1 MRLGF
6 RSIKKKGGNS
16 SRPEQRRYF
25 LPTLLKGQWKKY
37 LFNETALDY
46 IFFKLKLIR
55 VFLYYF
61 RRPRRTADQSSE
73 DPAGHLKSSSE
84 LNLAAASTSVPI
96 RTTRTSRLRAAAAN
110 HSDSSP
116 SLRKS
121 NRSSSAQSLEDVK
134 TKKPKN
140 AKIIE
145 RDKGKSNINRRQS
158 HEKEN
163 LKSAS
168 STCFPDKEIGA
179 IRSKPKHSINK
190 NILEKDKSN
199 VLASSLKG
207 KHNVDEKLN
216 SKLDD
221 KRKTNSSIEGT
232 KSKVKDEERP
242 LLVNGEDIL
251 DEILADNNLS
261 DSLEKEKFEELF
273 NDLVVE
279 DKNVQENVAFKI
291 NEVSQDE
298 ELMLNDN
305 KKIVNIPVSDE
316 EIEVNNV
323 KVEDSGVVPK
333 VKDGGMG
340 LLGVVCVPKVE
351 RFSELLS
358 NLCSPCE
365 ADLLFEDILV
375 ENGIDGGG
383 DIVSI

>member
-1 MRLGF
+1 M
-6 RSIKKKGGNS
+6 
-16 SRPEQRRYF
+16 
-25 LPTLLKGQWKKY
+25 
-37 LFNETALDY
+37 
-46 IFFKLKLIR
+46 
-55 VFLYYF
+55 
-61 RRPRRTADQSSE
+61 
-73 DPAGHLKSSSE
+73 
-84 LNLAAASTSVPI
+84 PI

-110 HSDSSP
+110 HSDASPSSP
-116 SLRKS
+116 SVRKS
-121 NRSSSAQSLEDVK
+121 NRSSSAQSLEDLK

-140 AKIIE
+140 AKLID
-145 RDKGKSNINRRQS
+145 RDKGKTTINRRQS
-158 HEKEN
+158 NEKEN

-190 NILEKDKSN
+190 TILEKDKSN
-199 VLASSLKG
+199 DLASSLKS
-207 KHNVDEKLN
+207 KNNVDEKLN
-216 SKLDD
+216 SKLED
-221 KRKTNSSIEGT
+221 KRKSNSSIEER
-232 KSKVKDEERP
+232 KSNVKEEEKP

-279 DKNVQENVAFKI
+279 KNNVQEKVVDEI
-291 NEVSQDE
+291 NHVTLDE
-298 ELMLNDN
+298 KLMLNDN
-305 KKIVNIPVSDE
+305 KKIINIPVSDE
-316 EIEVNNV
+316 EIEVNSV
-323 KVEDSGVVPK
+323 KVEDSVVQK
-333 VKDGGMG
+333 VKDGGLG

-365 ADLLFEDILV
+365 ADLLFDDILV